1 MNKNELK
8 SKILKNKLIS
18 NLQIQKIIKNKW
30 NKKYTLEDIKNLL
43 KTQFNLDLN
52 ETEHSLNEI
61 TSNLQEHIK
70 NLEDIDISQDDE
82 LNTLIYLI
90 YHEKKFRSS

>member
-18 NLQIQKIIKNKW
+18 NLQIQKIIKNKL

-90 YHEKKFRSS
+90 YHEKKF